1 MPLLDVSL
9 PLDASLPI
17 WPANPPFDLTP
28 VKRIADGASSN
39 VSRLTL
45 GTHTGTHID
54 APRHMIDGAPTL
66 DQLPLDALV
75 GPGRV
80 VAIETDRAIEA
91 RHVDGDALQGSTRI
105 LLKTRNSTFWGSP
118 EFRTDFVFLSEEAA
132 RALVDA
138 GVRLVGI
145 DYLSIE
151 EYRKPGAPA
160 HKALLSAGIV
170 VVEGL
175 NLTSAEPGPY
185 DVMCLPLRV
194 TGADGGPA
202 RVILRREP
210 Q

>member
-9 PLDASLPI
+9 PLDARLPI
-17 WPANPPFDLTP
+17 WPSNPPFDLTP
-28 VKRIADGASSN
+28 VKQIAAGASSN

-66 DQLPLDALV
+66 DQVPIDALI
-75 GPGRV
+75 GPARV
-80 VAIETDRAIEA
+80 VAVDTDRAIEP

-105 LLKTRNSTFWGSP
+105 LFKTRNSTFWGTP
-118 EFRTDFVFLSEEAA
+118 QFRSDFVFLTEEAA

-138 GVRLVGI
+138 GVQLVGI

-160 HKALLSAGIV
+160 HKALLSSGV
-170 VVEGL
+170 VIVEGL
-175 NLTSAEPGPY
+175 DLSSAEPGPY
-185 DVMCLPLRV
+185 EVICLPVRV
-194 TGADGGPA
+194 MGADGAPA
-202 RVILRREP
+202 RVILRRES
-210 Q
+210 

>member
-9 PLDASLPI
+9 PLDARLPI
-17 WPANPPFDLTP
+17 WPSNPAFDLTP
-28 VKRIADGASSN
+28 VKQIAAGGSSN

-54 APRHMIDGAPTL
+54 APRHMIEGAPTL
-66 DQLPLDALV
+66 DQLPLDALI
-75 GPGRV
+75 GPARV
-80 VAIETDRAIEA
+80 VAVETDRAIEA

-105 LLKTRNSTFWGSP
+105 LFKTKNSTFWGDP
-118 EFRTDFVFLSEEAA
+118 TFRSDFVFLSEAAA

-160 HKALLSAGIV
+160 HKTLLSAGV
-170 VVEGL
+170 VIVEGL
-175 NLTSAEPGPY
+175 DLSSAEPGPY
-185 DVMCLPLRV
+185 DVYCLPLRV
-194 TGADGGPA
+194 AGADGAPA
-202 RVILRREP
+202 RVLLRRES
-210 Q
+210 